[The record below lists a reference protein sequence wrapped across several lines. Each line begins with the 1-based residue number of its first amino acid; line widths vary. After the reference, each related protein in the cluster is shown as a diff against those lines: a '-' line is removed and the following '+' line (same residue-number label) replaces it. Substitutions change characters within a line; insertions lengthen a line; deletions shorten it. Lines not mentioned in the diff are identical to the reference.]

1 MLRFQGRRGASAAGV
16 GTTPTG
22 DGTSLTT
29 SGRSSLVP
37 TTLRDMEQDLEL
49 QRHLAALAAAGQ
61 QALTREERL
70 KRQRSLDAL
79 GAPSFY
85 ATCQSQGVT
94 PLKRSPARILQ
105 LNIGLYC
112 NQACSHCHVE
122 SSPRRTAEQ
131 ASRETVDR
139 VLALL
144 RDTAP
149 NSPRRESSPSSSAS
163 SSSSL
168 AAIGTLDITGG
179 APELNENFRYLVS
192 QAAPLG
198 VEIIDRCNL
207 TVLLE
212 PGQED
217 LADFLAAH
225 KARRGTSRE
234 AAGPRGVPLTPPSH
248 PQVRVVASLPCYSEG
263 NVDQQRG
270 RGVFERS
277 IAGLRL
283 LNAAGYGVEGSGLQ
297 LDLVYNPGGAF
308 LAPSQAKLEA
318 AYKSELGST
327 YGISFNRL
335 LAINN
340 MPIKRFADWL
350 VQRGQLQ
357 AYMQLLLSNFNPA
370 AGEALMCRQVV
381 PEEGRDRGRAE
392 AKACRDTISVRWDGT
407 LYDCDFNQQ
416 LDLAIQQ
423 KQQQQPSHDEARGVS
438 SRPLSIWDIQSL
450 DELTGKGIHCDNHCY
465 GCTAGSGSS
474 CQGAVA

>member
-1 MLRFQGRRGASAAGV
+1 MRLGTTQQGRCIAPERPAGRNVAPVRVSLSVRSLRSRLRHVPSWRVSSSPAAESAGGV
-16 GTTPTG
+16 GTASPTAALER
-22 DGTSLTT
+22 T
-29 SGRSSLVP
+29 SLVP
-37 TTLRDMEQDLEL
+37 DTLREMEQDTEL
-49 QRHLAALAAAGQ
+49 QQHLAALAAAGQ
-61 QALTREERL
+61 QALTRDERL

-85 ATCQSQGVT
+85 ATCQSRGVA

-139 VLALL
+139 CLALL
-144 RDTAP
+144 GG
-149 NSPRRESSPSSSAS
+149 
-163 SSSSL
+163 
-168 AAIGTLDITGG
+168 AATHGTEGAITTLDITGG
-179 APELNENFRYLVS
+179 APELNTNFRYLVE

-217 LADFLAAH
+217 LVDFLARH
-225 KARRGTSRE
+225 K
-234 AAGPRGVPLTPPSH
+234 
-248 PQVRVVASLPCYSEG
+248 VRVVASLPCYSES

-283 LNAAGYGVEGSGLQ
+283 LNAAGYGVEGSGLL

-308 LAPSQAKLEA
+308 LAPDQAKLEA
-318 AYKSELGST
+318 AYKSELGSA
-327 YGISFNRL
+327 YGIVFNRL
-335 LAINN
+335 LALNN

-350 VQRGQLQ
+350 VRRDKLQ
-357 AYMQLLLSNFNPA
+357 SYMGLLVDNFNPETGA
-370 AGEALMCRQVV
+370 SLMCR
-381 PEEGRDRGRAE
+381 
-392 AKACRDTISVRWDGT
+392 DTVSVRWDGT
-407 LYDCDFNQQ
+407 VYDCDFNQQ
-416 LDLAIQQ
+416 LDMAIA
-423 KQQQQPSHDEARGVS
+423 QPGASAS

-450 DELTGKGIHCDNHCY
+450 DELTGRPIRCDNHCY